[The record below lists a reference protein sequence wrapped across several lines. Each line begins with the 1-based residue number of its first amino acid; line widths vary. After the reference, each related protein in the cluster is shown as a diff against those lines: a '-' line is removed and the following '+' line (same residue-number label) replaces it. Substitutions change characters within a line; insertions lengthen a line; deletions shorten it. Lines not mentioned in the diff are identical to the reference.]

1 MGKEKSNIILIEK
14 PRKWIYWL
22 VAGVCF
28 LFTVIAGTSNLSET
42 ARQVATHAG
51 AILTALFATLPVLP
65 SEVKSVIRLIFA
77 LLLKILKIIVH
88 KKKNNDR
95 DNDPNWT
102 HG

>member
-1 MGKEKSNIILIEK
+1 MNKTEKDIVIIDK

-28 LFTVIAGTSNLSET
+28 LFTVIAGTSELNET
-42 ARQVATHAG
+42 ARNIATHAG

-65 SEVKSVIRLIFA
+65 SEVKSVIRLVFA
-77 LLLKILKIIVH
+77 LLLKILKIIVR
-88 KKKNNDR
+88 KKTENR
-95 DNDPNWT
+95 DDDPNWT